1 MYSNNSS
8 LPKLVVL
15 NSESSLSAIT
25 FSNVDILK
33 IIRSLNINKAHGYDN
48 ISIRMIKI
56 CDKAIVKSLSIIY
69 RNCIDT
75 GISPDFWKK
84 SNIVPVH
91 KKGAKQLLSLQNY
104 KPVSFLPIL
113 RISLENILF
122 NSIFEYLQ
130 ENNLLCENQSGF
142 RPYDTCEYHLLST
155 IHEIYALIYHLIVIF
170 LLMLQLFF
178 RYLKSLW

>member
-1 MYSNNSS
+1 MKMCSNNSS

-75 GISPDFWKK
+75 GISPDF
-84 SNIVPVH
+84 
-91 KKGAKQLLSLQNY
+91 
-104 KPVSFLPIL
+104 
-113 RISLENILF
+113 
-122 NSIFEYLQ
+122 
-130 ENNLLCENQSGF
+130 
-142 RPYDTCEYHLLST
+142 
-155 IHEIYALIYHLIVIF
+155 
-170 LLMLQLFF
+170 
-178 RYLKSLW
+178 